1 MFPLQSL
8 TGHNSF
14 VDCVKFAY
22 NDDFVYSA
30 DESGI
35 IKRWD
40 LNASTDCSTFYGHM
54 KTVRTLDFH
63 PYGEYVAS
71 GSNDT
76 TVRLWDIKNNTCIKK
91 YRGHIANVNS
101 VKFSPDGSW
110 IASAG
115 TEGSVI
121 IWDIR
126 MSKQI
131 IEFPEHASPVTCIQ
145 FHPFD
150 FLLAVGRND
159 GTIDFYDLESKQLIS
174 RTDRSKPFSGQTVKC
189 LTFSENGECLFVGTT
204 EGVSV
209 IGWEPDREFDHIES
223 TWNLLGDMK
232 IVNNQLICGAFE
244 NTTVAIH
251 QLGIN
256 QIIPFYNPSNKPFS
270 HSQSSRKSFSNR
282 TGKLRLSIGNKSIE
296 KVDSNHSSNDGGASS
311 PNLSFEMID
320 EEETKVSLTNGFKF
334 ETTSKLSLDNL
345 PIVPDKFQLS
355 RFLNHSSLQMS
366 DESAAY
372 KLDNNYTSDLD
383 AYPTKS
389 SLVLN
394 KVIEPEREDF
404 PVNNAQPP
412 DYAPKSLNL
421 TKSVVSRQKVDM
433 ELRRKPSPPILTSRT
448 GSKRLTASQSTT
460 DLNKLEEL
468 NNTFVVKRPQSRNG
482 SPTRNY
488 QANNLN
494 GKFRKNETTAQLNKE
509 NNLNKSR
516 NIPVHIITKPVRSK
530 TAIDIKSSSTGVG
543 STTQHTPVSVGRL
556 TPLELN
562 S

>member
-1 MFPLQSL
+1 MNFFYFQSL

-63 PYGEYVAS
+63 PYGEYIAS

-76 TVRLWDIKNNTCIKK
+76 TVRLWDIKNNSCIKK

-145 FHPFD
+145 FHPFE

-159 GTIDFYDLESKQLIS
+159 GTIDFYDLENRQLIS
-174 RTDRSKPFSGQTVKC
+174 RTDCTKPFSGQTIKC
-189 LTFSENGECLFVGTT
+189 LTFSDNGECLFVGTT

-232 IVNNQLICGAFE
+232 IVNNQLICGTFE

-251 QLGIN
+251 QLPIT
-256 QIIPFYNPSNKPFS
+256 QIIPFYNPLNKPFS

-282 TGKLRLSIGNKSIE
+282 TGKLRLSIGNKTNQSKEIT
-296 KVDSNHSSNDGGASS
+296 DHSSNDGGASS

-320 EEETKVSLTNGFKF
+320 EEDAQKISLTNGFKF
-334 ETTSKLSLDNL
+334 DNLPTTKKLSLSN
-345 PIVPDKFQLS
+345 
-355 RFLNHSSLQMS
+355 FLTHSSSL
-366 DESAAY
+366 E
-372 KLDNNYTSDLD
+372 LDNNYTSDLD
-383 AYPTKS
+383 AYPIKS
-389 SLVLN
+389 NLILN

-412 DYAPKSLNL
+412 DYAPKSLNQ
-421 TKSVVSRQKVDM
+421 TKSIQRQKIIDM
-433 ELRRKPSPPILTSRT
+433 DLRRKPSPPILTSRV
-448 GSKRLTASQSTT
+448 GKRLTASQSTT
-460 DLNKLEEL
+460 DLNKLDEL

-488 QANNLN
+488 HANNLN
-494 GKFRKNETTAQLNKE
+494 GKFKKNETTAQLNKE

-516 NIPVHIITKPVRSK
+516 NIPVHIITKPIRSK
-530 TAIDIKSSSTGVG
+530 TAIDIKSNSTGVG
-543 STTQHTPVSVGRL
+543 TTQQQQHTPVRRIINAF
-556 TPLELN
+556 LN
-562 S
+562 FF

>member
-1 MFPLQSL
+1 
-8 TGHNSF
+8 
-14 VDCVKFAY
+14 
-22 NDDFVYSA
+22 
-30 DESGI
+30 
-35 IKRWD
+35 
-40 LNASTDCSTFYGHM
+40 M

-63 PYGEYVAS
+63 PYGEYIAS

-76 TVRLWDIKNNTCIKK
+76 TVRLWDIKNNECIKK

-131 IEFPEHASPVTCIQ
+131 LEFPEHASPVTCIQ
-145 FHPFD
+145 FHPFE

-174 RTDRSKPFSGQTVKC
+174 RTDHSKPFSGQTVKC
-189 LTFSENGECLFVGTT
+189 LTFSDNGDCLFVGTT

-232 IVNNQLICGAFE
+232 IVNNQLICGTFE

-256 QIIPFYNPSNKPFS
+256 QIIPFYNPLNKPFS

-282 TGKLRLSIGNKSIE
+282 IGKLRLSIGNKSNSIKEIE
-296 KVDSNHSSNDGGASS
+296 IDTNHSSIEGGGASS
-311 PNLSFEMID
+311 PNLSIEMID
-320 EEETKVSLTNGFKF
+320 DEETKQVSLTNGFKF
-334 ETTSKLSLDNL
+334 ENL
-345 PIVPDKFQLS
+345 PTKTIAPDKFQLN
-355 RFLNHSSLQMS
+355 RFLNNSS
-366 DESAAY
+366 
-372 KLDNNYTSDLD
+372 LDNNYTSDLD
-383 AYPTKS
+383 TYPTKS
-389 SLVLN
+389 SLILN

-412 DYAPKSLNL
+412 DYAPKALNI
-421 TKSVVSRQKVDM
+421 TKSIVSRQKVEM
-433 ELRRKPSPPILTSRT
+433 EIRRRPSPPILTSRT
-448 GSKRLTASQSTT
+448 ASKRLTASQSTT
-460 DLNKLEEL
+460 DLNKLDEL

-488 QANNLN
+488 HANNLN
-494 GKFRKNETTAQLNKE
+494 GKFKKNETTAQLNKE

-530 TAIDIKSSSTGVG
+530 TAIDIKSNSTGG
-543 STTQHTPVSVGRL
+543 GPTTQHTPVSVGRL
-556 TPLELN
+556 TPIYLN